1 MVFLALS
8 PKLPA
13 ERELEFMTDTGTR
26 YFLQI
31 RYLKW
36 KMITRRPLAEDNPS
50 RFKYTPPKDV
60 NERRRLEDQLQY
72 ANIDYDIE
80 PDGKLSLLV
89 KNVIVV
95 STEEDLRKYNISLT
109 PLPLRSAQDAIEM
122 QEE

>member
-1 MVFLALS
+1 M
-8 PKLPA
+8 
-13 ERELEFMTDTGTR
+13 E
-26 YFLQI
+26 
-31 RYLKW
+31 
-36 KMITRRPLAEDNPS
+36 N
-50 RFKYTPPKDV
+50 
-60 NERRRLEDQLQY
+60 QLQY

-95 STEEDLRKYNISLT
+95 STEEDLRKYNIPLT